1 MILYVWIDKFFK
13 IKYVVV
19 SVSLNIDILKKRNKN

>member
-19 SVSLNIDILKKRNKN
+19 SVSVNIDIVKKKK